1 MFYYVLNTI
10 MLISTVLKLITEANG
25 KTKAKSS
32 KSKEKSPLLD
42 NNEIADVVMRVINA
56 ASKNVKLGDA
66 EENAE
71 EPTETT
77 AFTNNDENSFINSVN
92 IISKSSKIKP
102 IVNVRAYLNCK
113 PNDRIKFIQ
122 SINKYTSTKN
132 KNKKVPVDLV
142 DTNNAKGYKL
152 ACFKFKDNII
162 KLELKAG
169 QPKELNA
176 DTHELM
182 TAALCLSTKINTKY
196 VLKTKDYNKLL
207 AEIYKLAASENIIG
221 KADKDFQRFICIL

>member
-1 MFYYVLNTI
+1 MR
-10 MLISTVLKLITEANG
+10 ISTVLKLLSEA
-25 KTKAKSS
+25 KAKP
-32 KSKEKSPLLD
+32 KTVKEKSSLLD
-42 NNEIADVVMRVINA
+42 NNVIADVVMRVIDA

-71 EPTETT
+71 EPGAEETT
-77 AFTNNDENSFINSVN
+77 SFTNDNKNSFINSVN
-92 IISKSSKIKP
+92 IVSKSSKIKP

-113 PNDRIKFIQ
+113 PNDRVKFVH

-132 KNKKVPVDLV
+132 KNKKVPVELV
-142 DTNNAKGYKL
+142 DTNNANGYKL

-196 VLKTKDYNKLL
+196 VLNTKNYNKLL
-207 AEIYKLAASENIIG
+207 ADIYKLAASKNIIG
-221 KADKDFQRFICIL
+221 KADKDFQRFIYIL